1 MAPSNAVIALMSSV
15 VALPEAMGTID
26 AIAPSLTTE
35 RLNQMLNEIV
45 ANGTDPVIVANAF
58 VDTL

>member
-1 MAPSNAVIALMSSV
+1 MEGQRGAAVQHHV
-15 VALPEAMGTID
+15 VGDVAAD
-26 AIAPSLTTE
+26 AVLARLTTM

-45 ANGTDPVIVANAF
+45 GNGTDPFGVANAF